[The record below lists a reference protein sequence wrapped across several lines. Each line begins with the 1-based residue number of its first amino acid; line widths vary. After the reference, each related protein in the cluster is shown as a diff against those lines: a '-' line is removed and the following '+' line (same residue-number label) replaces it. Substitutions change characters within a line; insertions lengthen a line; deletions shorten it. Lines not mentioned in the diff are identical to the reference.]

1 MNNVTLSV
9 IVPVY
14 NAELYIADCIESILV
29 QTVPDIE
36 IILID
41 DGSSDSS
48 FGICAKYAN
57 TDARVKLVQIKHSGQ
72 TEALKRGLSV
82 STGKWLFFMDADDT
96 LPEDSLLSLLSYS
109 ESGNDIIVGLPYRDN
124 ESSIE
129 LSAEEWRCRMVHGD
143 PIFCTRWGKLFRR
156 TLFDESAFDAS
167 PEIRMGEDMLMNI
180 TIAFRNVRPVR
191 IVKKKIYN
199 YRQPATGITLNHRW
213 TVDKFAVLYQAICDK
228 CQGIDLDDEI
238 QNNTIKNGIGMVRC
252 LCMNSSIISGETIK
266 NSVLVENISN
276 SIKIAKYR
284 LTFGEYFLL
293 RTPDSIITRSLVKLQ
308 RKCTI
313 IHQYLRRVLY
323 NE

>member
-1 MNNVTLSV
+1 MNSVKLSV

-14 NAELYIADCIESILV
+14 NAEPYIADCIDSILV
-29 QTVPDIE
+29 QTASDIE

-41 DGSSDSS
+41 DGSADYS
-48 FGICAKYAN
+48 FEICEKYARE
-57 TDARVKLVQIKHSGQ
+57 DSKIKLIHRNHNGQ
-72 TEALKRGLSV
+72 TEALKCGLSV
-82 STGKWLFFMDADDT
+82 SKGDWLFFMDADDT

-129 LSAEEWRCRMVHGD
+129 VSSEEWRCRMVHGD

-180 TIAFRNVRPVR
+180 TIALRNVKPVR

-199 YRQPATGITLNHRW
+199 YRQPATGITLNHVW

-228 CQGIDLDDEI
+228 CDGIITDDEI
-238 QNNTIKNGIGMVRC
+238 QNSIIKNGIGMVRC
-252 LCMNSSIISGETIK
+252 LCMTSGIIGGERIGD
-266 NSVLVENISN
+266 SLLVACINNLIEV
-276 SIKIAKYR
+276 AKYR
-284 LTFGEYFLL
+284 STFGEYFLL
-293 RTPDSIITRSLVKLQ
+293 RIPDSIITRCLVKLQ

-313 IHQYLRRVLY
+313 IHQYLRRKLQ
-323 NE
+323 